1 MQGTG
6 SSAPGDAGVPPDEPV
21 SGGLDL
27 FGRRR
32 NRSPRAIGSRASR
45 LRASHSYGIVLALI
59 IASFLFAALA
69 PDDSWTVGVLLL
81 AYAAILAAALWTSGL
96 NGVDFRYRAGLVALA
111 AGVAVLELIVG
122 GDRLYGFAAI
132 LTGVLI
138 VAAIVVIGLG
148 VTDQRGVNA
157 QSVRGAICVYLLI
170 GLCFVFIY
178 GAVGALGDAP
188 FFAQGTDGDRALRV
202 YFSFVTLATLGYG
215 DYTPGTDLGHALAII
230 EALVGQLYLVTV
242 VALLVSRIGVQQGTA
257 RRRRGSSQEDD
268 VAGEPAR

>member
-1 MQGTG
+1 M
-6 SSAPGDAGVPPDEPV
+6 
-21 SGGLDL
+21 
-27 FGRRR
+27 
-32 NRSPRAIGSRASR
+32 GSRASR
-45 LRASHSYGIVLALI
+45 LRASHSYGNVLVLI

-69 PDDSWTVGVLLL
+69 PDESWTVSVLLL

-96 NGVDFRYRAGLVALA
+96 TGVDFRYRAALVALA
-111 AGVAVLELIVG
+111 ACVAVVELITG
-122 GDRLYGFAAI
+122 GDRLYGLVAI

-178 GAVGALGDAP
+178 GAVAALGDAP
-188 FFAQGTDGDRALRV
+188 FFAQGGDGDRALRV

-242 VALLVSRIGVQQGTA
+242 VALLVSRIGVQQQTTA
-257 RRRRGSSQEDD
+257 RGRRASSSEGD
-268 VAGEPAR
+268 VAGEPGR